1 MPAVTEVETGN
12 TTREANMSLGEQVP
26 DQTPLQ
32 PDYSQ
37 IPQAKV
43 VDGRL
48 IMPAD
53 WADDD
58 GDGNTV

>member
-12 TTREANMSLGEQVP
+12 TTREANTSLGEQVS

-58 GDGNTV
+58 GDGSTV